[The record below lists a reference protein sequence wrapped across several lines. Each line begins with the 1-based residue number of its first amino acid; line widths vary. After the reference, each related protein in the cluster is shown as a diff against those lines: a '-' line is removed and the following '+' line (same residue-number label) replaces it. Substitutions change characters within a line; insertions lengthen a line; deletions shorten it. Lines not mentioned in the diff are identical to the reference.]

1 MDGKLFKTT
10 YQQRKGIYSKDM
22 KINKNKK
29 MQKKNQQ
36 CKKMNKKK
44 RTLIVWTC
52 SELKRSIYATITAPL
67 ILLFKFIQNEKSF
80 LSCCVL
86 VHHLCNNITYWKKK
100 ILILTDISYQNDA
113 VFMGRFDSITS
124 PTLFLL

>member
-36 CKKMNKKK
+36 CKKINKK
-44 RTLIVWTC
+44 R
-52 SELKRSIYATITAPL
+52 
-67 ILLFKFIQNEKSF
+67 
-80 LSCCVL
+80 
-86 VHHLCNNITYWKKK
+86 
-100 ILILTDISYQNDA
+100 
-113 VFMGRFDSITS
+113 GR
-124 PTLFLL
+124 